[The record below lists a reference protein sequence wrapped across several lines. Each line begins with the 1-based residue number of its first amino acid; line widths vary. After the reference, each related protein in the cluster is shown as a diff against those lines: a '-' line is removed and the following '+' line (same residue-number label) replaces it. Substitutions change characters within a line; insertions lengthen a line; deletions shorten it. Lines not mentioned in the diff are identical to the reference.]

1 LVSYSDIN
9 LLAVVAAA
17 IASMALGFIWYHPA
31 VFGKPWLRL
40 IGKRQEDLGN
50 PGPAYALTALG
61 SLLAAAAT
69 AVVLEGFGARDLTN
83 GVGIGALLG
92 VGIVAP
98 VLATDHVFSGR
109 PIPLYLLNVAYH
121 VVSFIVMGAILGA
134 WQ

>member
-1 LVSYSDIN
+1 MVSYSDIN
-9 LLAVVAAA
+9 LLAVVVAAL
-17 IASMALGFIWYHPA
+17 ASMALGFLWYHPA
-31 VFGKPWLRL
+31 VFGKPWMRL

-50 PGPAYALTALG
+50 PGPAYALTTLG
-61 SLLAAAAT
+61 SLLAAAAL
-69 AVVLEGFGARDLTN
+69 AVVLEGFGARTLTS

-92 VGIVAP
+92 VGVVAP

-121 VVSFIVMGAILGA
+121 VLSFIAMGAVLGA

>member
-1 LVSYSDIN
+1 MVSYSDIN
-9 LLAVVAAA
+9 LLAVLVAALA
-17 IASMALGFIWYHPA
+17 GMALGFVWYNPA
-31 VFGKPWLRL
+31 VFGNHWMRL
-40 IGKRQEDLGN
+40 NGKTREELGR
-50 PGPAYALTALG
+50 PGPAYALTTLG

-69 AVVLEGFGARDLTN
+69 AVVLEGFGARTLTS

-121 VVSFIVMGAILGA
+121 VLSFIAMGAILGA